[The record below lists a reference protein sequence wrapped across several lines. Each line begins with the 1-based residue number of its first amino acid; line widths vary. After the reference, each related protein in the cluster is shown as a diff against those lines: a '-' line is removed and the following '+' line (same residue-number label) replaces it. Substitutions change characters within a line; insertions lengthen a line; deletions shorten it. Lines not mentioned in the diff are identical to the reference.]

1 MLVLIAG
8 LSWAVHMRAIIP
20 LVVIAAL
27 GLFVRHRYAYSRET
41 WRRRTGA
48 WVGGYSLVAAGLV
61 WIYFPWKPMA
71 FLLLLLLLGLVWAN
85 QQFYL
90 FLAAERGKF
99 FALAAIPFHLLY
111 FFSSGVAF
119 LIVLVKLQFDRLFG
133 SARRPA
139 GFAGHRAG
147 STEEAKATATM
158 R

>member
-1 MLVLIAG
+1 
-8 LSWAVHMRAIIP
+8 
-20 LVVIAAL
+20 
-27 GLFVRHRYAYSRET
+27 
-41 WRRRTGA
+41 
-48 WVGGYSLVAAGLV
+48 
-61 WIYFPWKPMA
+61 
-71 FLLLLLLLGLVWAN
+71 
-85 QQFYL
+85 
-90 FLAAERGKF
+90 
-99 FALAAIPFHLLY
+99 LLY